1 LSIAIPLFLHVEN
14 SRAFALQLLQG
25 IGGSSLT
32 SEVIAFRRD
41 GLDCR
46 HGCAKP
52 ELADIPA
59 GHFSSLLKH
68 WRSVRRL
75 TQIELAVD
83 ANVSAKHLCFLE
95 TGRSQPSREMV
106 QLLCSAL
113 DLPLEERN
121 ALHVAAGFVPPYG
134 DKGLAAENLQPVRQ
148 ALDFILRQQEPYPG
162 IVIDGH
168 WDVRIRNQGSARL
181 LKPFRDSYEMENG
194 LADNAMHVV
203 FHPKGLRQFMV
214 ELGRVRPAVDPD
226 PASRCRARQPGGGA
240 IARGNHGLSRT
251 VGRMAAATPFA
262 GVLAGHDDATRK
274 GDYRLAFFS
283 TFTTLAM
290 PTDAALQQIKIECFF
305 PADDATA
312 EKARQWHFDQTQEI
326 ENATCPA

>member
-1 LSIAIPLFLHVEN
+1 MDAPNQNAQVT
-14 SRAFALQLLQG
+14 A
-25 IGGSSLT
+25 
-32 SEVIAFRRD
+32 
-41 GLDCR
+41 
-46 HGCAKP
+46 
-52 ELADIPA
+52 A

-68 WRSVRRL
+68 WRKLRRL

-162 IVIDGH
+162 IVIDGR
-168 WDVRIRNQGSARL
+168 WDVRMRNQGSARL
-181 LKPFRDSYEMENG
+181 LKPFRDAYEMEARV
-194 LADNAMHVV
+194 ADNAMHVV

-214 ELGRVRPAVDPD
+214 NWDEFAGHLIQILHRDVAQG
-226 PASRCRARQPGGGA
+226 SRAAAQLLDEIMAYP
-240 IARGNHGLSRT
+240 GLSAEWRLPRQVSASSPVMT
-251 VGRMAAATPFA
+251 MH
-262 GVLAGHDDATRK
+262 LAK

-290 PTDAALQQIKIECFF
+290 PMDAALQQIKIECFF
-305 PADDATA
+305 PTDDATA
-312 EKARQWHFDQTQEI
+312 DKARQL
-326 ENATCPA
+326 AP